1 MAKATVT
8 TPAKNSRRNL
18 VTGDGQ
24 RIEGTINIQVVSPE
38 TFGSAHEASKLLA
51 RLGINWMVFNG
62 NGFALEYE
70 QMNKKIEGLR
80 VIRR

>member
-1 MAKATVT
+1 MARANVT

-18 VTGDGQ
+18 VTGDGR
-24 RIEGTINIQVVSPE
+24 RIEGTINVQVVNPE
-38 TFGSAHEASKLLA
+38 IFSSAHEASKLLA
-51 RLGINWMVFNG
+51 RLGIIWMVFNG

-70 QMNKKIEGLR
+70 QMNKKIAGLR